1 MLKQNLDDIKTRKNF
16 YRNLF
21 RRSVKLT
28 LIMGVLGIS
37 QAAMIFYLYITRPD
51 PDYYSTSGVA
61 APMQLTAM
69 QTPNFRSEFLLQ
81 PDLPDEMSEG
91 KSIPQ

>member
-1 MLKQNLDDIKTRKNF
+1 MLKQNLDDVKTRKNF

-28 LIMGVLGIS
+28 LIMGVLAIT
-37 QAAMIFYLYITRPD
+37 QAALIFFLYITRPE

-61 APMQLTAM
+61 APMSLTAM
-69 QTPNFRSEFLLQ
+69 NAPNMRSEPLLQ
-81 PDLPDEMSEG
+81 PDLPDEMSQG